1 MARSVVLHHIATG
14 AIGNRPIV
22 GLTEVELKTWIND
35 FVKAGASQS
44 LVKKLL
50 RHIRA
55 IWKHALRQKI
65 LVNNSTVD
73 LRAKSK
79 KQVCERYLCVDE
91 CQRLLSALKGEI
103 TLLSA
108 SAFSWACG
116 PRNCLPYA
124 AMTSLHPWRSEGRTH
139 ELAAGQ
145 SRAAQ

>member
-1 MARSVVLHHIATG
+1 MLHHIATG

-65 LVNNSTVD
+65 WST
-73 LRAKSK
+73 
-79 KQVCERYLCVDE
+79 
-91 CQRLLSALKGEI
+91 I
-103 TLLSA
+103 
-108 SAFSWACG
+108 
-116 PRNCLPYA
+116 PP
-124 AMTSLHPWRSEGRTH
+124 
-139 ELAAGQ
+139 
-145 SRAAQ
+145 